1 MKNKKGTS
9 LLKIDNFLVE
19 TDKINSSDE
28 TFNKLMFLYS
38 AALKQLETK
47 MDILKEEFNCFYG
60 CSIID
65 HTQTRIK
72 KPESII
78 KKMEDKKYEKTY
90 RNLVEQINDIAG
102 LRVICPI
109 KDNVF
114 TIVDLVKN
122 MPDVNVIKE
131 KDYITKPKKSG
142 YSSYHMIVEIPVPLM
157 KQIIPVKV
165 EIQIRTLAM
174 DFWASLEHDIKYKTN
189 NKLTKKM
196 SNELVKCAKMIN
208 KMDDK
213 MLVLKYGD
221 GTKTKIWVQDKEI
234 N

>member
-72 KPESII
+72 KPESIM
-78 KKMEDKKYEKTY
+78 KKLEKKECNYTYEQMIE
-90 RNLVEQINDIAG
+90 NVNDIAG
-102 LRVICPI
+102 IRIICPLKKDIFSIRNIVTKLPGI
-109 KDNVF
+109 KV
-114 TIVDLVKN
+114 L
-122 MPDVNVIKE
+122 KE
-131 KDYITKPKKSG
+131 KDYVTKPKESG
-142 YSSYHMIVEIPVPLM
+142 YSSYHLILEVPVTLSQQ
-157 KQIIPVKV
+157 QIYVKV
-165 EIQIRTLAM
+165 EVQIRTLAM
-174 DFWASLEHDIKYKTN
+174 DFWANIEHKTKYKTEG
-189 NKLTKKM
+189 KISKKE
-196 SNELVKCAKMIN
+196 SKQLISYAKAIN
-208 KMDDK
+208 KIDNNMMILSSK
-213 MLVLKYGD
+213 
-221 GTKTKIWVQDKEI
+221 
-234 N
+234 